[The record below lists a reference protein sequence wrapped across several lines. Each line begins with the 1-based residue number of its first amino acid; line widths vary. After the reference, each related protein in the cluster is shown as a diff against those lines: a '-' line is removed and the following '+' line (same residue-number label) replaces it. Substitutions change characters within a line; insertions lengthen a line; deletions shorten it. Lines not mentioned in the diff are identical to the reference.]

1 MSYFDGINAIRE
13 ERNAYY
19 QKLLDSQN
27 EECDISKF
35 LVMKTRANLARA
47 VQSSFIGQSPR
58 RRGGKK

>member
-19 QKLLDSQN
+19 QNLLDSQN
-27 EECDISKF
+27 EEIDISKL